1 MLSQQT
7 AEMLGYTGS
16 EGAVDRLDKTF
27 RLEHDARRESVVT
40 DRQKWPQLSEQRCGK
55 LMDLKKY
62 SKNHRVRNLKSQ
74 NVGANPAA
82 FLTLCFFVVPHVCR
96 PVCGSKNVMGTTAVA
111 STAST
116 FTKNIFFWR
125 SKCGC
130 KSPGDW
136 SFLTLCFFCWCCWCC
151 GAACLS
157 PNLWH
162 F

>member
-82 FLTLCFFVVPHVCR
+82 FLTLCFPKKKIFDGESGCSGGHR
-96 PVCGSKNVMGTTAVA
+96 GGSHH
-111 STAST
+111 
-116 FTKNIFFWR
+116 IF
-125 SKCGC
+125 
-130 KSPGDW
+130 
-136 SFLTLCFFCWCCWCC
+136 
-151 GAACLS
+151 
-157 PNLWH
+157 
-162 F
+162 